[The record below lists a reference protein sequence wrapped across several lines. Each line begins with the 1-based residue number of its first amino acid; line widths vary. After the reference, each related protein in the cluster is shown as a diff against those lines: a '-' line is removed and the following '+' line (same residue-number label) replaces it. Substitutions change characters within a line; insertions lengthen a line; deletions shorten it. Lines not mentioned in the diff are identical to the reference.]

1 VALGNALAFVLHD
14 GDDWTNATRER
25 NMQAGWT
32 AALAALALAG
42 CSAAAADKTDPA
54 TQALLDKVAITD
66 LLSRYYSN
74 FGADSSLGFNAF
86 YTDDA
91 VFDVNGHVAK
101 GKAGIQGI
109 YASLKGENPAD
120 HGTFHMLMTNPVIDV
135 NGGTAT
141 ARLLW
146 TGIVNTSID
155 DHPMLWE
162 QGREYDKLVKKDGK
176 WLIAKRVVIADS
188 GLPASFKDTYTP
200 RKDYDITKD

>member
-1 VALGNALAFVLHD
+1 
-14 GDDWTNATRER
+14 
-25 NMQAGWT
+25 M

-42 CSAAAADKTDPA
+42 CTANAADKPEDAA
-54 TQALLDKVAITD
+54 TKAALDRVAIGD
-66 LLSRYYSN
+66 LLSRYYAN
-74 FGADSSLGFNAF
+74 FGAESSAGFNDY

-91 VFDVNGHVAK
+91 VFDVNGHVAR

-109 YASLKGENPAD
+109 YASLKDENPAAR
-120 HGTFHMLMTNPVIDV
+120 GTFHMLMTNPVIDV
-135 NGGTAT
+135 NGDTAT

-146 TGIVNTSID
+146 TGILNTQID
-155 DHPMLWE
+155 APPQFVE
-162 QGREYDKLVKKDGK
+162 QGREYDKLVKHDGK

>member
-1 VALGNALAFVLHD
+1 MLGR
-14 GDDWTNATRER
+14 T
-25 NMQAGWT
+25 M
-32 AALAALALAG
+32 AALAALTLAG
-42 CSAAAADKTDPA
+42 CNAHASSSAADPENR
-54 TQALLDKVAITD
+54 ALLDRVAISD

-74 FGADSSLGFNAF
+74 FGAESSLGFNDF

-101 GKAGIQGI
+101 GKVGIKGI
-109 YASLKGENPAD
+109 YASLKGENPAA

-135 NGGTAT
+135 NGDAAT
-141 ARLLW
+141 ARLLG
-146 TGIVNTSID
+146 TGILNTRSD
-155 DHPMLWE
+155 APPEFVE